1 MRDGNAEEIVTETLS
16 QTPLTILAVIGLLLL
31 AGCAVYLVMS
41 WRSNAGTRNVPLPL
55 ETEAGHREDDVS
67 HAEALNA
74 KNASDRLTEDD
85 MQAAVLGPRGVPGEP
100 SPARMTPQ
108 RAKKTP
114 RHLEPGHT
122 A

>member
-1 MRDGNAEEIVTETLS
+1 VTETLS
-16 QTPLTILAVIGLLLL
+16 QTPLTILAVIGFLLL
-31 AGCAVYLVMS
+31 AGCGLYLLMS
-41 WRSNAGTRNVPLPL
+41 WRSKAGARNAPLLL
-55 ETEAGHREDDVS
+55 ETEAGYREDDVS

-85 MQAAVLGPRGVPGEP
+85 MQAAVLGPRGVPDEP